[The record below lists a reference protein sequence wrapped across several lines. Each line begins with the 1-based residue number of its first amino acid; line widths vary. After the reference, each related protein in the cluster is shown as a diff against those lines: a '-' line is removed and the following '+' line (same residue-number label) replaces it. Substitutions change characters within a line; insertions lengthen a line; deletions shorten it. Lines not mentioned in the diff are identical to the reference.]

1 MKAVLANRYGGPD
14 ALELGEV
21 AKPQPKANE
30 VLVRTYASAVTQ
42 ADVMMRKGT
51 PRFARVFVGLTKPNA
66 RVPGTA
72 FAGKIEAVGADVT
85 RFKVGDDVFGETAMG
100 FSAHAEFVAV
110 PEQGIIETVPV
121 IMSYD
126 EAAPVVDGAL
136 TVHNFLTNLVTIRP
150 GDKVLINGAS
160 GGLGTAAV
168 QLAKHF
174 GAEVTGV
181 ASGRNADLVRQQ
193 GADHFIDYTRED
205 FTKGTRR
212 YDVIFDTVGKVSF
225 GKAKRVLSANG
236 TYLSPVLNLGLLAQM
251 IWTSRFG
258 TKRAKFSATGL
269 LPHETLRAALGEVK
283 ALIEAGRI
291 WTVIDRRYPLDAI
304 QDAHAYV
311 EAGHKRGTVVLEIA
325 HADTVM
331 LAAE

>member
-1 MKAVLANRYGGPD
+1 MKAVLADSYGGPD
-14 ALELGEV
+14 ALKVGEI
-21 AKPQPKANE
+21 ARPRPKPNE

-51 PRFARVFVGLTKPNA
+51 PRFARVFIGLTKPNA

-72 FAGKIEAVGADVT
+72 FAGKIESVGADVT

-110 PEQGIIETVPV
+110 PEDGVIETVPMN
-121 IMSYD
+121 MSYD

-150 GDKVLINGAS
+150 GDKVLINGAA

-174 GAEVTGV
+174 GADVTGV
-181 ASGRNADLVRQQ
+181 ASGRNADLVRRQ

-205 FTKGTRR
+205 FTRGAER

-225 GKAKRVLSANG
+225 GKARRALKADG
-236 TYLSPVLNLGLLAQM
+236 TFLSPVLSLGLLFRM
-251 IWTSRFG
+251 IWTARFG
-258 TKRAKFSATGL
+258 AQRAKFSATGML
-269 LPHETLRAALGEVK
+269 SHDRLRKALSEVK
-283 ALIEAGRI
+283 TLIEAGKL

-304 QDAHAYV
+304 RDAHAYV
-311 EAGHKRGTVVLEIA
+311 ETGHKRGTVVLEIA
-325 HADTVM
+325 HADTAM